1 MKKQFMRI
9 AGVNLFNGFFKTTAL
24 VLVLSAS
31 AYHAGAQATQVSAKA
46 EQKAPGVNIAE
57 INPLGTSDG
66 MLLFE
71 VKVNNAS
78 GERFRVIVKD
88 VDGSVLFQNYY
99 QDKNFAKKFMIPR
112 PDGDRLIFLVKS
124 PSGNTSQS
132 FEINSSTRVIEDVVV
147 TKI

>member
-1 MKKQFMRI
+1 MRI

>member
-1 MKKQFMRI
+1 MRI

-31 AYHAGAQATQVSAKA
+31 AYHAGAQATQVSAKT